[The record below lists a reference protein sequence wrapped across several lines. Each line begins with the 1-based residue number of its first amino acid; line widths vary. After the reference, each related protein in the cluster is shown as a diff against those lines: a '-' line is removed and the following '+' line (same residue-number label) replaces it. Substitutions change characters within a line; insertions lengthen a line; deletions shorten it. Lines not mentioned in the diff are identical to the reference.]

1 VAGDAFLRQLKHQ
14 PFARRLAPLESTAM
28 PVFVKNPTVG
38 DGEPLCRT
46 CRYAHIQ
53 RGYRDFEE
61 QIFCTFG
68 SYNMPRLVPFKVREC
83 TDHSDRD
90 VPTRWGMNEMA
101 LLIEPATSAKPAG
114 FLRGQRR
121 DAAAEEQKQIDVET
135 EKQPV

>member
-1 VAGDAFLRQLKHQ
+1 
-14 PFARRLAPLESTAM
+14 M
-28 PVFVKNPTVG
+28 PVHVKNPTVG

-53 RGYRDFEE
+53 RGYRDCEE

-68 SYNMPRLVPFKVREC
+68 SFNMPRLVPFKVREC

-90 VPTRWGMNEMA
+90 VPTRWEMNEMA

-114 FLRGQRR
+114 FLRRQRSG
-121 DAAAEEQKQIDVET
+121 AVAEEKEELDET